1 MYAGYFATIGRDIPY
16 TALQFSVFEGL
27 DNLWYRSKGKVPSFV
42 QSVQLGAMAAVVS
55 SAATL
60 PIDVLKSNIMVSG
73 GTLASTARSIVA
85 ARGVGALY
93 SGFPSYTAINI
104 AKWSVS
110 MAVFRSLRGPDA
122 GH

>member
-1 MYAGYFATIGRDIPY
+1 MSYERSRSSSSSSSTSSAPLSTY
-16 TALQFSVFEGL
+16 T
-27 DNLWYRSKGKVPSFV
+27 RS
-42 QSVQLGAMAAVVS
+42 AAVVS